1 MRIVIIEDEKP
12 AAVHLEH
19 LLKRYDPDAEIL
31 ARLDAVKSS
40 ISWFRDTEMKPDLVF
55 MDIRLSDGLSFEIFR
70 NVPVSSP
77 VIFTTAYNEYALE
90 AFKVNSIAYL
100 LKPVTYDDL
109 YQSLNKLSS
118 LRENLMDMHQRVELE
133 ELAKVLEKYQKSY
146 KSRFMVRVG
155 DHIRSIHTG
164 QVKLFYADGRV
175 VYLLTDQGREYI
187 VEYKM
192 EELDEVLD
200 PELFFRL
207 NRTYSVNI
215 TAIRDVIVH
224 SNSRLKIMLDQ
235 PFDKELIVSR
245 EKVNPFKMWFGMRD

>member
-235 PFDKELIVSR
+235 PFDMELIVSR
-245 EKVNPFKMWFGMRD
+245 GKVNPFKMWFGMRD